1 MDQKRK
7 NLRAALETQRSRL
20 KSNGNVKDM
29 ATNQQQF
36 GATKRAVGNRMI
48 LGPTRPVS
56 FTDGPSMI
64 PPAMEMQQQSY
75 EQKQSTAANRRNK
88 LVRGTSV
95 DMADQPSVVCG
106 QSGYVDFS
114 VWLASHIF
122 FYKRVHCKSRLNTHR
137 HMPFHSLLLCFFFP
151 IVFLRSCCPS
161 PLYTSDNVIVYVHD
175 PMDADFSRR
184 HRSILSSLSLPP
196 FPTCFSCERRH
207 ASRFNDKK
215 WKILFLSLLLF
226 YIYISFSCEISR
238 IYGRDPV
245 SGYRSF
251 PFY

>member
-20 KSNGNVKDM
+20 KSNGNVNDM

-36 GATKRAVGNRMI
+36 GATRRPVGNRMI

-64 PPAMEMQQQSY
+64 PPAAMEMQSQQGY

-114 VWLASHIF
+114 V
-122 FYKRVHCKSRLNTHR
+122 
-137 HMPFHSLLLCFFFP
+137 
-151 IVFLRSCCPS
+151 
-161 PLYTSDNVIVYVHD
+161 
-175 PMDADFSRR
+175 
-184 HRSILSSLSLPP
+184 
-196 FPTCFSCERRH
+196 
-207 ASRFNDKK
+207 
-215 WKILFLSLLLF
+215 
-226 YIYISFSCEISR
+226 
-238 IYGRDPV
+238 
-245 SGYRSF
+245 
-251 PFY
+251 